1 MQNKCFPLT
10 STEVR
15 QRLGLKY
22 HTLYRSYRRTGGYRG
37 VKPVELPSGELL
49 WPRAE
54 ILKLAPKQLDMA
66 AFLSILTER
75 GLRTN
80 DVAYAIGAALLDPEL
95 PSDRPQE
102 NLACMVSYDWSV
114 FTRQL
119 VEAYAS
125 HVRRVWPT
133 LNDDDRAQLRSQLL
147 GTDWQ
152 EGLVGLVRSLEALT
166 HV

>member
-1 MQNKCFPLT
+1 MQTKCFSL
-10 STEVR
+10 STAEAR
-15 QRLGLKY
+15 QRLGVKY

-37 VKPVELPSGELL
+37 VKPIELPSGKLL

-80 DVAYAIGAALLDPEL
+80 DAAYAIGAALLDPDL
-95 PSDRPQE
+95 PPATEASWSSSV
-102 NLACMVSYDWSV
+102 AFDWSV
-114 FTRQL
+114 FVRL
-119 VEAYAS
+119 LAEVYAG

-133 LNDDDRAQLRSQLL
+133 LNDDDRTQLRSQLL

-152 EGLVGLVRSLEALT
+152 NGLVGLVRSLEALT
-166 HV
+166 HE